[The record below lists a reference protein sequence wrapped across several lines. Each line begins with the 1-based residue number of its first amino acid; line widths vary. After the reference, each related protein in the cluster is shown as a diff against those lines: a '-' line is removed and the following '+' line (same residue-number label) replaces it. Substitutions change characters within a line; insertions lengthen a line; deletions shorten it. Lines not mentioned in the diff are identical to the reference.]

1 MRQLNKTQ
9 SIILLVGACLMVAG
23 AGLYVFGVQ
32 DVAPWL
38 FAAGAAAFVAM
49 QLQQTYDGRNM
60 TVRRLRRI
68 MITGDIFFLIS
79 AVLMIENSYHFMLPL
94 FLKYLENGYYQ
105 YVSYVHN
112 NWVITLLVAAVIE
125 IYATHRISNEL
136 DKEAKKL

>member
-9 SIILLVGACLMVAG
+9 SMILLAGACLMVAG

-32 DVAPWL
+32 DVASWL
-38 FAAGAAAFVAM
+38 FAAGAAAFVSM
-49 QLQQTYDGRNM
+49 QLRQTYDGRNI

-68 MITGDIFFLIS
+68 MITGDMFFLLS
-79 AVLMIENSYHFMLPL
+79 AVLMIENSYHFLLPL

-105 YVSYVHN
+105 YVTYVHN
-112 NWVITLLVAAVIE
+112 NWVVTLLVAAMIE

>member
-1 MRQLNKTQ
+1 M
-9 SIILLVGACLMVAG
+9 ILFVGACLMVAG

-32 DVAPWL
+32 AVAPWL
-38 FAAGAAAFVAM
+38 FAAGAVAFVSM
-49 QLQQTYDGRNM
+49 QLQQTYDGRNI

-68 MITGDIFFLIS
+68 MIMGDMFFLLS
-79 AVLMIENSYHFMLPL
+79 AVLMIENSYHFLLPL

-105 YVSYVHN
+105 YVTYVHN
-112 NWVITLLVAAVIE
+112 NWVVTLLVAAMVE

>member
-1 MRQLNKTQ
+1 M
-9 SIILLVGACLMVAG
+9 ILLVGACLMVAG

-32 DVAPWL
+32 TVAPWL
-38 FAAGAAAFVAM
+38 FAAGAVAFVSM
-49 QLQQTYDGRNM
+49 QLQQTYDGRNI

-68 MITGDIFFLIS
+68 MITGDMFFLLS
-79 AVLMIENSYHFMLPL
+79 AVLMIENSYHFLLPL

-105 YVSYVHN
+105 YVTYVHN
-112 NWVITLLVAAVIE
+112 NWVVTLLVAAMVE

>member
-1 MRQLNKTQ
+1 M
-9 SIILLVGACLMVAG
+9 ILLVGACLMVAG

-32 DVAPWL
+32 AVAPWL
-38 FAAGAAAFVAM
+38 FAAGAVAFVSM
-49 QLQQTYDGRNM
+49 QLQQAYDGRNI

-68 MITGDIFFLIS
+68 MITGDMFFLLS
-79 AVLMIENSYHFMLPL
+79 AVLMIENSYHFLLPL

-105 YVSYVHN
+105 YVTYVHN
-112 NWVITLLVAAVIE
+112 NWVVTLLVAAMVE